1 MIYNSVQNKINIPL
15 LDNIIIFKR
24 NVSTVRFDPSVTD
37 SFIIRFVR
45 IILCESSNSI
55 FITKSMSI
63 YT

>member
-55 FITKSMSI
+55 FITYTRMSV
-63 YT
+63 

>member
-55 FITKSMSI
+55 FITH
-63 YT
+63 